1 MFLDDIDRR
10 AYLRL
15 LGTVVRWAGWRC
27 IAYCLMDNHVHL
39 LVLTPRPNLGRGM
52 QALHGDFARA
62 FNDRHGLSGHLFQGR
77 FDNSLVNDDVQLLNV
92 AAYIARNPV
101 EAGICA
107 QPGDWP
113 WSSYGRERVAW
124 IDVTPV
130 LELLAAA
137 GGDPWRRYDELMR
150 AA

>member
-1 MFLDDIDRR
+1 MFLDDADRW

-77 FDNSLVNDDVQLLNV
+77 FDNSLVHDDAQLLNV

-101 EAGICA
+101 EAGMCA
-107 QPGDWP
+107 HPGDWP
-113 WSSYGRERVAW
+113 WSSYGRSGPAW
-124 IDVTPV
+124 VDRGPL
-130 LELLAAA
+130 LECSRPPA
-137 GGDPWRRYDELMR
+137 GIPGS
-150 AA
+150 ATTS